1 MKKLV
6 FHSNKQQRIA
16 IAVLAP
22 VLIVTVP
29 VVAFGLT
36 AYIGNQLQIHIPSG
50 AYKEVLNVRQVTD
63 RKLFDSTT
71 ECFARRGLPHR
82 VVHGTSV
89 QVQESLFRS
98 SIERCWRELNNAK
111 LSTHDPEWL
120 KTQQFWHGR

>member
-16 IAVLAP
+16 ITVLAP
-22 VLIVTVP
+22 VLIITVP

>member
-16 IAVLAP
+16 IAVFTP

-36 AYIGNQLQIHIPSG
+36 AYIDNQLRIHIPSG

-89 QVQESLFRS
+89 QVQESLFRT

>member
-36 AYIGNQLQIHIPSG
+36 AYIGNQLRIHIPSG

-89 QVQESLFRS
+89 QVQESLFRT

>member
-22 VLIVTVP
+22 VFIVTVP

-89 QVQESLFRS
+89 QVQESLFRT
-98 SIERCWRELNNAK
+98 SIERCWPELNNAK